1 VGETIGLLLGVVGPC
16 LILNAALSAAK
27 NCYNFSRRFALAQFA
42 FSTILFI
49 FISMGGMLTFYF
61 GRIAVQIADG

>member
-1 VGETIGLLLGVVGPC
+1 

-27 NCYNFSRRFALAQFA
+27 NRYNFSRRFALAQFA

-49 FISMGGMLTFYF
+49 FISMGGMLAFYF
-61 GRIAVQIADG
+61 GRNAVQIVDG